1 MAMEHIDSHNEDTIP
16 LMEVWTLFEQ
26 STFAF
31 DTFCFLDTLVEGKS
45 KFKEILK
52 EQYDSLNE
60 FLNQCLFGSYFEY
73 EFSKL
78 FTAKQRSKSLFT
90 GLRMFSTSIKIFIE
104 RSLSASQ
111 M

>member
-60 FLNQCLFGSYFEY
+60 FLDLCLFGSYFEN

-78 FTAKQRSKSLFT
+78 FTAKQRSKSLLT
-90 GLRMFSTSIKIFIE
+90 GLGMFSTSIKNFFE

>member
-60 FLNQCLFGSYFEY
+60 FLDQCLFGSYFEN

-78 FTAKQRSKSLFT
+78 FTAKQRSKSLLT
-90 GLRMFSTSIKIFIE
+90 GLGMFSTSIKNFFE

>member
-1 MAMEHIDSHNEDTIP
+1 MAMEHIDSQNGNTIP
-16 LMEVWTLFEQ
+16 LREEWTLFEQ

-31 DTFCFLDTLVEGKS
+31 DTFCFLDILVEGKS

-60 FLNQCLFGSYFEY
+60 FLNQCLFGSYFEN

-78 FTAKQRSKSLFT
+78 FIAKQRSRSLFT
-90 GLRMFSTSIKIFIE
+90 GLGMFSTSIKNFIG
-104 RSLSASQ
+104 RSLSATQ
-111 M
+111 T

>member
-1 MAMEHIDSHNEDTIP
+1 MAMEHIDSHNEDTIL

-90 GLRMFSTSIKIFIE
+90 GLGMFSTSIKIFFE